1 MFMFCVVA
9 SRFQVFKKSPECYYS
24 FSSFSSKTFAN
35 LYDEMLTFFLLHMNI
50 LEDTKA
56 KKQKYKMLSTSDQ
69 LWIMYWLKQN
79 KHEKKFL

>member
-1 MFMFCVVA
+1 MWWLRDSKSLRNPLNVTIV
-9 SRFQVFKKSPECYYS
+9 FQVFHPRLLQI
-24 FSSFSSKTFAN
+24 